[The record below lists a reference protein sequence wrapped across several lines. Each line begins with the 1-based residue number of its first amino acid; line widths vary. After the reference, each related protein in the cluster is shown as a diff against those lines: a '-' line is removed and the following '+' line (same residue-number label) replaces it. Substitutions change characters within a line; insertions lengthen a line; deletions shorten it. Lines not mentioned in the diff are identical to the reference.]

1 MLEIVLTPEVLGSPW
16 RLQTCASQLEP
27 LLNLFDMFYQ
37 NVPRTSR
44 RPRASCDG
52 VNVWSLSYTRILRE
66 INHYWNVKWTM
77 KHSLHYWDYIIKFII
92 IAYYTQYIYL
102 FLLKDEDVTRNININ
117 VYR

>member
-1 MLEIVLTPEVLGSPW
+1 
-16 RLQTCASQLEP
+16 
-27 LLNLFDMFYQ
+27 
-37 NVPRTSR
+37 
-44 RPRASCDG
+44 
-52 VNVWSLSYTRILRE
+52 
-66 INHYWNVKWTM
+66 M